1 MQCVGRGRA
10 SCWEG
15 MGRLSTRPFFARG
28 PHLLAG
34 HSPRPLSPP
43 HILMPP
49 PTAAAALR
57 IGPHTQQGAHARA
70 PAQHTTPPTTST
82 STLSYAIEATAS
94 NHLSHTPHTAH
105 GDPLSTA
112 HAHYLRLSTPSPSF
126 SPPPHPAHPAEHPTT
141 LFPDTTRAATPR
153 QPRFY
158 CSAGPATPPTHT
170 APTILL
176 LLLLPFPPPRVSPST
191 PATSPRVEC
200 PFSLGPRTQSD
211 VPPLRFLCEGGPLS
225 TCFRAERG
233 SWHDRGARVGL
244 SRLE

>member
-1 MQCVGRGRA
+1 MQCVRRGRA

-15 MGRLSTRPFFARG
+15 MGRLSTRTFSRARA
-28 PHLLAG
+28 P
-34 HSPRPLSPP
+34 PPRRPLSKTPLPATHP
-43 HILMPP
+43 H
-49 PTAAAALR
+49 AAANGR
-57 IGPHTQQGAHARA
+57 GGAANRA
-70 PAQHTTPPTTST
+70 THTTRGTRTCACTAHHTTTST
-82 STLSYAIEATAS
+82 STLSYAIEATARQPPPP
-94 NHLSHTPHTAH
+94 HTHHTAH

-126 SPPPHPAHPAEHPTT
+126 SPSSPPHPAEHPTT

-170 APTILL
+170 ATTILL

-211 VPPLRFLCEGGPLS
+211 VPPLRFFCEGGPLS